1 MSQELQLYPLTFAPI
16 LKDKLWGG
24 NKLARVLHKQASP
37 ECGESWEV
45 SGIPGS
51 ESVVANGHLKGKS
64 LVELVADLREDLVGS
79 AVYSRFGGRFPLLIK
94 FIDANRDLSIQVHPN
109 DAQSSGHG
117 KTEMWY
123 ILDADEGAILY
134 SGFNKPISVEQLE
147 EASAKGTFPDTMNK
161 VPVKAGDA
169 FFIEANHVHSIG
181 SGILL
186 AEVQQPSDITYRV
199 DDFNRRDEQGNR
211 RELHLEQAFE
221 VMNISLQTGQ
231 VIPDADSLLVHSQYF
246 IVKKITSTQPIQV
259 SASEQSFKVLMGVA
273 GSGEIRFG
281 AMEIPFGIG
290 LTVLIPAGLTVDINP
305 ANQLEF
311 LEVWVG
317 YP

>member
-1 MSQELQLYPLTFAPI
+1 MNARPSLYPISFTPI

-24 NKLARVLHKQASP
+24 NKLANVLGKQAGP

-51 ESVVANGHLKGKS
+51 ESVAANGSLAGKN
-64 LVELVADLREDLVGS
+64 LVELVAQYKESLVGS
-79 AVYSRFGGRFPLLIK
+79 AVYARFGNRFPLLIK

-109 DAQSSGHG
+109 DAQSDGHG

-134 SGFNKPISVEQLE
+134 SGFNKPISAEQLK
-147 EASAKGTFPDTMNK
+147 EASAKGAFPDTMNK

-199 DDFNRRDEQGNR
+199 DDFNRADEHGNK
-211 RELHLEQAFE
+211 RELHLKQAFE
-221 VMNISLQTGQ
+221 VMNISRQTGQ
-231 VIPDADSLLVHSQYF
+231 VKPDAEGMLVRSDCFVVRKCVCTSLVQL
-246 IVKKITSTQPIQV
+246 
-259 SASEQSFKVLMGVA
+259 SASARSFKVMMGVG

-281 AMEIPFGIG
+281 EMQMTFGLG
-290 LTVLIPAGLTVDINP
+290 QTVLIPASLTIEVLP
-305 ANQLEF
+305 VSELQF
-311 LEVWVG
+311 LEVWVD
-317 YP
+317 